1 MLMQG
6 FNQESGATQDQD
18 YIQALLN
25 DPNGKNLDML
35 SNIMGDRSNEAV
47 LAEYAETARSLAG
60 GRGGDAQVLAQ
71 DADEAV
77 ERFSGSRE
85 FNISAFERIEDK
97 IEAIVDLNHGEID
110 DWSVDDAL
118 ILAVPNDENTA
129 PMPEISYIL
138 EQDDP
143 QMAIMAIAAD
153 LAARGVDMDDIDRA
167 MTAGND
173 FDVLNELVQIADDND
188 LDDVA
193 NFGKNIQQG
202 FADMGVAQAMVY
214 AAPEVQVPEFKI
226 DEPIFKPEEQRPVFG
241 AMAMG

>member
-6 FNQESGATQDQD
+6 FNQESGIAQDQD
-18 YIQALLN
+18 YIRTLLN

-35 SNIMGDRSNEAV
+35 SNMMGDHSNEAV

-60 GRGGDAQVLAQ
+60 GRGGDAQTLAR

-85 FNISAFERIEDK
+85 FNISADARIEDQ
-97 IEAIVDLNHGEID
+97 IE
-110 DWSVDDAL
+110 WSVDDAL
-118 ILAVPNDENTA
+118 ILAVPDDENTA

-143 QMAIMAIAAD
+143 QMAIMAVAAD
-153 LAARGVDMDDIDRA
+153 LAARGVNLDDIDYA

-173 FDVLNELVQIADDND
+173 FDVLNELVKIAEDND

-193 NFGKNIQQG
+193 NFGKGVQQG

-214 AAPEVQVPEFKI
+214 AAPEVQAPEFKI

-241 AMAMG
+241 AMAMS